1 MYYNVLGLVRD
12 FCYFLKPLLLSRRQS
27 PPETILRD
35 PLKRPFKNP
44 FKTPLKT
51 PLGDTLRD
59 STRDTFQYSIK

>member
-1 MYYNVLGLVRD
+1 MYYNVLGLVRY

-44 FKTPLKT
+44 FET

-59 STRDTFQYSIK
+59 STKDTFQYNIQ